1 MPRSRRCDRP
11 NRRRLRTAGVSWWV
25 AAGCACSSTAGS
37 ADAIARTPRTSGEN
51 PWYQHPRF
59 ALAFGSMDP
68 PSRIGTCTNTC
79 GVDRGI
85 DRGRGGG
92 KGREGGGQHQG
103 QRRLAY
109 MRNRNGV
116 PICLMRGG
124 HSIPQSVHVRATL
137 PALASPEAG
146 EGTSKG
152 RSRARKVGIS
162 TALFSTYFSVM
173 FAKCSLPAALS
184 LLVGDHSGLQFPN
197 GPSSTLQT
205 TQAAM
210 ARVLSLSTIFLSIG
224 KLVLGPVIDTVT
236 GISCLKV
243 SLFLLACCLGMIAH
257 ATTFRQFAL
266 AWICVDFI
274 FSACWAACLNAI
286 HGSFEEEEWPG
297 TIGML
302 AIAARTGNACAF
314 LTFGALLGF
323 IENNTRQGGA
333 MIWMKLPGRDESWRA
348 VFALSAAV
356 QAIPMILLTVFAP
369 QKERPIVGN
378 NIDAAKKNAVDARF
392 DSADQASV
400 HDPLRILKGVASGVP
415 FWLHLISRSTLMIY
429 ASFLMFV
436 PSLMSNCFGLSSALA
451 AKTGSLYALGCL
463 FSVSVGSKRYSTL
476 SRRGKIAAN
485 IIQLGTAT
493 LSALVMLLH
502 CQGTISLA
510 PYFGMFLMFV
520 WGFSFAVPFYIP
532 SSMFALERG
541 GKESSATISDC
552 FDFFGFLL
560 LAGFNGYVA
569 SIQQD
574 VMAQWSI
581 CFAILASCSAASLV
595 CLTSL
600 ELISD

>member
-1 MPRSRRCDRP
+1 
-11 NRRRLRTAGVSWWV
+11 
-25 AAGCACSSTAGS
+25 
-37 ADAIARTPRTSGEN
+37 
-51 PWYQHPRF
+51 
-59 ALAFGSMDP
+59 
-68 PSRIGTCTNTC
+68 
-79 GVDRGI
+79 
-85 DRGRGGG
+85 
-92 KGREGGGQHQG
+92 
-103 QRRLAY
+103 
-109 MRNRNGV
+109 MRNRNG
-116 PICLMRGG
+116 ISISMMRGG
-124 HSIPQSVHVRATL
+124 HSTPQSVHVRTTL

-257 ATTFRQFAL
+257 AATFRQFAL

-286 HGSFEEEEWPG
+286 HGSFEEKEWPE

-323 IENNTRQGGA
+323 IENNTRHGGA
-333 MIWMKLPGRDESWRA
+333 TIWMKLPGRDESWRA

-356 QAIPMILLTVFAP
+356 QVIPMILLSVFAP
-369 QKERPIVGN
+369 KKERPIVVN
-378 NIDAAKKNAVDARF
+378 QIDAAKKDEVDARF
-392 DSADQASV
+392 DSADKAPGRSV
-400 HDPLRILKGVASGVP
+400 HDPLRVLKGVASGVP
-415 FWLHLISRSTLMIY
+415 FWLHLISRSALMIY

-463 FSVSVGSKRYSTL
+463 FAVSVGSKRYSTL
-476 SRRGKIAAN
+476 SCRGKIAAN

-502 CQGTISLA
+502 CRGMISLA

-520 WGFSFAVPFYIP
+520 WGISFAVPFYIP

-552 FDFFGFLL
+552 FDFFGFLF

-569 SIQQD
+569 SIQQH

-581 CFAILASCSAASLV
+581 CFAILASCSAASLI